1 VTIKAADT
9 TFLDGETYHDYGKA
23 EDSGEL
29 CFVEVPPM
37 PGTTDPCG
45 PNNIRFN
52 VPADT
57 EQLDYTLLENGDVT
71 VEPKHPWFFKSLHQ
85 VVKFTLPADS
95 NVPCDTTVTI
105 DPPAA
110 PSTTDPCGPANIS
123 FVVPADT
130 AQLDYTLLANGNV
143 TVAPK
148 PGYVFSGNS
157 QLITFT
163 LPADSGVPCPLG
175 VQEIAPEISFTD
187 PDCDNLDGA
196 DWSGNLT
203 EIVAY
208 EVTGTPG
215 LGESITVTAS
225 IKPALADQYAFPE
238 GFDTSV
244 DHTYPTLAELECVL
258 GEETVV
264 PSPKPEEN
272 PPVVLGTEAAVPTQ
286 VHAGMASLP
295 GTGSSTNALLG
306 QLLVGAGLMLL
317 VAGGWV
323 GFAGRDY
330 GKHHI

>member
-1 VTIKAADT
+1 VKPADSELFAWTIVDGHLIVTIRVDSKFFPDHT
-9 TFLDGETYHDYGKA
+9 KTHDYGVA
-23 EDSGEL
+23 PDSG
-29 CFVEVPPM
+29 
-37 PGTTDPCG
+37 
-45 PNNIRFN
+45 R
-52 VPADT
+52 
-57 EQLDYTLLENGDVT
+57 
-71 VEPKHPWFFKSLHQ
+71 
-85 VVKFTLPADS
+85 
-95 NVPCDTTVTI
+95 PCDTTVTI